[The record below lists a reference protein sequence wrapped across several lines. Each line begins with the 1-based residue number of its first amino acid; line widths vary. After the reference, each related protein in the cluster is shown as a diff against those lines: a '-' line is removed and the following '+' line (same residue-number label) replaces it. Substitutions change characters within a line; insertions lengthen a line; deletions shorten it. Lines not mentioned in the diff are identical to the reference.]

1 MREGNAEIGE
11 LVVDMAS
18 EPIKDVGALGEDGGG
33 VRVWVPVGGAS
44 AVGEIA
50 ADECDCSPEGASAR
64 VSCFEENVME
74 NVGDIECFYGFC
86 GPRKEAVA
94 ECA

>member
-1 MREGNAEIGE
+1 MCREIAAEEGDCSPE
-11 LVVDMAS
+11 VVSA
-18 EPIKDVGALGEDGGG
+18 
-33 VRVWVPVGGAS
+33 RVS
-44 AVGEIA
+44 VGEIA